1 MKEQPFGLANDGTQY
16 SAESPEVV
24 KYLEMF
30 PDVELDAAIGS
41 VVTIHNNVIA
51 GAEVAGDV
59 KEITDM
65 ISAKLLADSEE
76 VPADEN
82 EEPENDGLDNGEAKP
97 EGEDSPAD
105 SEESEESS
113 DNGNVA
119 DPAHVN
125 EIRE

>member
-1 MKEQPFGLANDGTQY
+1 MNDKPFGLANDDTQY

-82 EEPENDGLDNGEAKP
+82 EEPENDGLEDETKP

-105 SEESEESS
+105 SEEESS

-125 EIRE
+125 EIKE